1 MVTSESSTTHTHK
14 LANNKVYA
22 ACTMAGEEGLPLVPA
37 LGHNLPR
44 LVQLDLLP
52 AEGCLALP
60 FAAAVAHHLVVQMHH
75 LTHH

>member
-22 ACTMAGEEGLPLVPA
+22 ACTMAGEGLPLVPA
-37 LGHNLPR
+37 LGHNLPG